1 MDKDTR
7 KPINIESHG
16 VSPWHY
22 FLESMSWGFS
32 RAKNDDD
39 KMAFLNVDSNLMD
52 GGRGLEDILMADFLQ
67 SLSFAG
73 DAFVNTILKK
83 AGISAE
89 LQSCEIRGNAGNY
102 YIPYEDIENGVR
114 LAQPDGWIADRDT
127 LILLE
132 AKGYRKSAS
141 LNKGQ
146 LAKEYLIAQNVA
158 THTGRTNFFILLLL
172 NKEEKVYKGGNKE
185 TYDLTDKCFNDL
197 WQANV
202 RDLEK
207 CFGKILAEQLKKEE
221 GYESSKDVWGD
232 LINNCSEIRT
242 HFYWITWKDIESLS
256 VQEPFKNDL
265 CIQQITEA
273 IKFHSSEN
281 TADTV
286 SENWPIFSQCLAVI
300 AGKEEGKEEPLY
312 HFYNGGC
319 GNETLQVWEK
329 KYCEAIGRA
338 EPALWQEWHKLK
350 TSNGQLIKD
359 LEDLE
364 DLRRVA
370 LADLRKAGKS
380 IKAFY
385 KQRLRIDRAPQT
397 TRKAF
402 EMLGESSQLESLGK
416 SCFTQRMK
424 IKKAQF
430 QEE

>member
-89 LQSCEIRGNAGNY
+89 LRSCEIKGNAGNY
-102 YIPYEDIENGVR
+102 YIPYEDLENGIR
-114 LAQPDGWIADRDT
+114 LAQPDGWIADKDS

-141 LNKGQ
+141 LNMGQ

-158 THTGRTNFFILLLL
+158 RHTGRKENFYVLLLL
-172 NKEEKVYKGGNKE
+172 NKKEKIYKDGEK
-185 TYDLTDKCFNDL
+185 TLYDLAEDDFSRL

-202 RDLEK
+202 GDLKKLCGTLE
-207 CFGKILAEQLKKEE
+207 EQLKKEE
-221 GYESSKDVWGD
+221 DYESSMDVWGD
-232 LINNCSEIRT
+232 LADNSYSKIKK
-242 HFYWITWKDIESLS
+242 HFGWITWADIAELAK
-256 VQEPFKNDL
+256 QNKN
-265 CIQQITEA
+265 QVTEQIIKA
-273 IKFHSSEN
+273 IHFHSSEN
-281 TADTV
+281 AA
-286 SENWPIFSQCLAVI
+286 EIEQPIFSKFLAKL
-300 AGKEEGKEEPLY
+300 AEKEVPLY
-312 HFYNGGC
+312 LFYNGGC
-319 GNETLQVWEK
+319 GNEILQDYEK
-329 KYCEAIGRA
+329 EYLEAIGYT
-338 EPALWQEWHKLK
+338 ETSPWQEWHELKKLNADRLK
-350 TSNGQLIKD
+350 KLEE
-359 LEDLE
+359 LEDC
-364 DLRRVA
+364 RRAA
-370 LADLRKAGKS
+370 LADLRQARKQ
-380 IKAFY
+380 IKTFY
-385 KQRLRIDRAPQT
+385 KQIVGIDRAPQT

-402 EMLGESSQLESLGK
+402 EMLGESSQLESIGE